1 MAFPACVQ
9 APSQRLS
16 APAKLL
22 YGIGEVPITVTMVLF
37 GLFALFFYNSVMKLP
52 AALVGVGIA
61 AGLVL
66 DAVLDPYIGYR
77 SDGCRH
83 PFGRRHIFMLAGALA
98 MGPCFFLL
106 FSPPQSLGSA
116 GLFCWLLACSLA
128 FRATSAVYRIPYLS
142 LGAELSQDYDE
153 RTQVIGIRS
162 LFGLLGTLGAASL
175 SFLLFFPETG
185 DGVEPKLNYANYP
198 RMGMAFGAVM
208 TLSGLAAVWGT
219 LAHRRPQAARGE
231 RPALR
236 FFSGFA
242 ASMRNRMFRSIW
254 CSCTLFFLGV
264 VLNFA
269 LAIHFFTW
277 YVRVHEAKTLSA
289 IQTSFYLGALGGV
302 LVWIWL
308 ARHAEKR
315 NLYMAG
321 TLATAVILCGA
332 SLLFGQGRL
341 FGTGNALPLLIG
353 HVVAGIFGSSVWV
366 LPGSMLADVTDQDEL
381 VTGLRREG
389 IFFGILNF
397 GEKIAS
403 GAALLVAGVLLHF
416 FVRLAPGAA
425 SQSPEAVERLGML
438 FGMLPAAILV
448 MAVSFV
454 LPYGLNRR
462 AVRDIQQQLAERRKE
477 QVHA

>member
-1 MAFPACVQ
+1 M
-9 APSQRLS
+9 S
-16 APAKLL
+16 AKLL

-52 AALVGVGIA
+52 AALVGVGVA

-77 SDGCRH
+77 SDCSRH

-106 FSPPQSLGSA
+106 FSPPKSLGPA
-116 GLFCWLLACSLA
+116 GLFLWLLACSLA

-153 RTQVIGIRS
+153 RTQVIGIRA
-162 LFGLLGTLGAASL
+162 LFGLLGTLAAAGL

-185 DGVEPKLNYANYP
+185 DGMEPKLKYANYP

-208 TLSGLAAVWGT
+208 TVSGLAAVWGT
-219 LAHRRPQAARGE
+219 LAYRHHAGLRTART
-231 RPALR
+231 ALR

-254 CSCTLFFLGV
+254 CSCTFFFLAV

-277 YVRVHEAKTLSA
+277 YVRVHESKTLSA

-302 LVWIWL
+302 LVWMWL
-308 ARHAEKR
+308 AKHAEKR
-315 NLYMAG
+315 NLYLAG
-321 TLATAVILCGA
+321 TLATAGILCGA
-332 SLLFGQGRL
+332 SLFFGEGRL
-341 FGTGNALPLLIG
+341 FGTGNATPLLIG
-353 HVVAGIFGSSVWV
+353 HIVAGLFGSSVWV

-381 VTGLRREG
+381 VTGMRREG

-403 GAALLVAGVLLHF
+403 GVALLLAGVLLNF
-416 FVRLAPGAA
+416 FVGLEPGAA
-425 SQSPEAVERLGML
+425 SQTATAVERLGLL
-438 FGMLPAAILV
+438 FGLLPGLMLVI
-448 MAVSFV
+448 AVSFI

-462 AVRDIQQQLAERRKE
+462 AVRSIQQQLVDRRKE
-477 QVHA
+477 QAHA